1 MKSTLEKAQIMR
13 EAAEAVPP
21 FSNLEVWFEDKWCDW
36 AYQDRI
42 EPNWNWDKGDY
53 RIKTDPIAKGHN
65 PDKLTVRQVG
75 DGWRLLAKEE
85 INVKRNP
92 FKCVCGIEIYFCGL
106 WRDNCSASDYNYTYR
121 TQQPPGYFLPKEK
134 QIAEGHNPDKLTV
147 KQVGDGWR
155 LLAEEEIADRE
166 LTTDIERWNRYSQ
179 VWENYAPLV
188 GNQRATTYRTQK
200 PPGYFLPNHEPKKGV
215 VKIWRYFVRDRG
227 GSVVC
232 MYQTSS
238 DKWGGFGEVIAR
250 QPIEYPYTEG
260 EGL

>member
-121 TQQPPGYFLPKEK
+121 TQQPPGYFLPK
-134 QIAEGHNPDKLTV
+134 P
-147 KQVGDGWR
+147 
-155 LLAEEEIADRE
+155 
-166 LTTDIERWNRYSQ
+166 
-179 VWENYAPLV
+179 
-188 GNQRATTYRTQK
+188 
-200 PPGYFLPNHEPKKGV
+200 EPKKGV

-250 QPIEYPYTEG
+250 QPVEYPYTEG